1 MIIWLACNIR
11 LFADS
16 GSCPL
21 FRSLESQILN
31 AIPLDTCEWRRTF
44 QRPTKH
50 VRLEAQAQQFSVD
63 PLEKYKQGDWSILEH
78 PILHIFVT
86 ECNVKGAGDNTPLYI
101 YITDKLTNGFY
112 FRTLTRTRPRFVR
125 KSIPGLS
132 C

>member
-1 MIIWLACNIR
+1 MVIIWLACNKQI
-11 LFADS
+11 LADS

-21 FRSLESQILN
+21 FRSLEAQILN

-63 PLEKYKQGDWSILEH
+63 PLEKYKQGDWSILDH

-86 ECNVKGAGDNTPLYI
+86 ECNVMGAGQGITRPLYV
-101 YITDKLTNGFY
+101 YILHILKIRLLIASFLG
-112 FRTLTRTRPRFVR
+112 R
-125 KSIPGLS
+125 
-132 C
+132 

>member
-1 MIIWLACNIR
+1 MILR
-11 LFADS
+11 TDS

-50 VRLEAQAQQFSVD
+50 VRLEAQTQQFNVAA
-63 PLEKYKQGDWSILEH
+63 LEKYKQGDWSILEH

-86 ECNVKGAGDNTPLYI
+86 ECNVGWQMVKESLNHL
-101 YITDKLTNGFY
+101 
-112 FRTLTRTRPRFVR
+112 
-125 KSIPGLS
+125 
-132 C
+132 

>member
-1 MIIWLACNIR
+1 MQIKPIITCE
-11 LFADS
+11 LFTFFKEIIFTMLYLFIDS

-50 VRLEAQAQQFSVD
+50 VRLEAQTQQFNVSA
-63 PLEKYKQGDWSILEH
+63 LERYKSGDWSILEH

-86 ECNVKGAGDNTPLYI
+86 ECNV
-101 YITDKLTNGFY
+101 
-112 FRTLTRTRPRFVR
+112 
-125 KSIPGLS
+125 

>member
-1 MIIWLACNIR
+1 MVLCIR
-11 LFADS
+11 LFSDA

-31 AIPLDTCEWRRTF
+31 AIPLDTSEWRRTF

-50 VRLEAQAQQFSVD
+50 VRLDAQAQQFSVE

-86 ECNVKGAGDNTPLYI
+86 ECNVKKCRVQRP
-101 YITDKLTNGFY
+101 FY
-112 FRTLTRTRPRFVR
+112 
-125 KSIPGLS
+125 SS